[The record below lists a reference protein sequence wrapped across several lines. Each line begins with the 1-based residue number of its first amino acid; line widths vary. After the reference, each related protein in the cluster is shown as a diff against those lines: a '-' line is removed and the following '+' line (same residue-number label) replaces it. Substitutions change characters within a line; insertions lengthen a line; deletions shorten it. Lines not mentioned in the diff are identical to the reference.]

1 MSKAKIK
8 ARGLKAI
15 RDRLDEVRRDLPG
28 SIEAELG
35 ELALG
40 FFEDLT
46 GYGTSRSGNKV
57 RRQLAWPGNG
67 LWPVGKRFLPIRKNQ
82 YVRHDGA
89 GNAFLP
95 AKPRVNNKGTKQS
108 GRSINAWRME
118 LEGAT
123 LRLYNDARVKGKFY
137 SQYIHKV
144 GDPEG
149 QAVRDARGA
158 FRKRGAET
166 LKRLG
171 KSTRESMTD
180 E

>member
-1 MSKAKIK
+1 MSKADVEAKGLDEAIK
-8 ARGLKAI
+8 RLGAAARGLAGNV
-15 RDRLDEVRRDLPG
+15 E
-28 SIEAELG
+28 EELG
-35 ELALG
+35 EMALA

-46 GYGTSRSGNKV
+46 GFGASRSGNTV
-57 RRQLAWPGNG
+57 RRQLKFPGNG
-67 LWPVGKRFLPIRKNQ
+67 IWPVGARFNPIRKNQ
-82 YVRHDGA
+82 YVPHDGS
-89 GNAFLP
+89 GNVQLP
-95 AKPRVNNKGTKQS
+95 ANPRVRTAGWRES

-118 LEGAT
+118 LEGTT
-123 LRLYNDARVKGKFY
+123 LRLFNDARIKGKFY

-149 QAVRDARGA
+149 QAVRDALGA